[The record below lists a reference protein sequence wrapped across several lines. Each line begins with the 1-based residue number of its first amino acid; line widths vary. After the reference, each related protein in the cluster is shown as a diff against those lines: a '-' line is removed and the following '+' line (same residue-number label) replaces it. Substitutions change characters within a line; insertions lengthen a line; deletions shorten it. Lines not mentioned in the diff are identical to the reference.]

1 MTDTPEQF
9 QRIPRDPGLQPER
22 TALAWRRT
30 LLSLIVADIFIWRA
44 WVLSMT
50 GEDQQP
56 SYPGLGI
63 AAAAAAAATFLMG
76 LCIHAR
82 TKAIKAGED
91 HAVPASLLKTAAASA
106 ILLALAICAAA
117 LTNASGSG

>member
-76 LCIHAR
+76 LCIQAR
-82 TKAIKAGED
+82 TKAIKAGE
-91 HAVPASLLKTAAASA
+91 HAVRASLLRTAAAGT

-117 LTNASGSG
+117 VRLNSAT